1 MVAQTVQQS
10 REEYI
15 AQRRAQY
22 PPDNLTV
29 EQKVKLARKLALLI
43 TVEGNGMDARD
54 KFKSEMIDNYGW
66 EDGEVNKF
74 MFQQSSRIW
83 KTADLLWNWA
93 REVGEIR

>member
-29 EQKVKLARKLALLI
+29 EQKVQLTRKLALLI
-43 TVEGNGMDARD
+43 TVEGSGIDARD
-54 KFKSEMIDNYGW
+54 KFKSEMIDHYGW
-66 EDGEVNKF
+66 EGEEVSKF

-83 KTADLLWNWA
+83 KAADLLWFWT
-93 REVGEIR
+93 RGVGEIR